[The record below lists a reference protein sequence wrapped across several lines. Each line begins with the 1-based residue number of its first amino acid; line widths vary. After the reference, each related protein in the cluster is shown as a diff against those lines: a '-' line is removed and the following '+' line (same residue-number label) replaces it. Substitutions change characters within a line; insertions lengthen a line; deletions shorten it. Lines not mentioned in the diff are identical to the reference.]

1 MKSFALALV
10 LLVSLPPPSRGQI
23 APRSAPRPPPVVSN
37 SSPSSSPRVKH
48 PLAGQ
53 VWIGEGAPDFE
64 LDASSGTTVKLSRL
78 RGDWVLLIFADRRR
92 DLTTL
97 LHAQKALTEHGV
109 RVVGVCHEK
118 QQALMSQAARDGIDQ
133 LVLADVTGEISGM
146 YGLFDWQRL
155 ETVPGF
161 FVIDREGVVRLGLLG
176 RLLPADDTVELTRFA
191 VGTM

>member
-10 LLVSLPPPSRGQI
+10 LFVVLPTPSHGQL
-23 APRSAPRPPPVVSN
+23 APRSAPRPPPAVS
-37 SSPSSSPRVKH
+37 SAPSSSPRVKH

-64 LDASSGTTVKLSRL
+64 LDASKGTPVKLSRL

-92 DLTTL
+92 DLTAL
-97 LHAQKALTEHGV
+97 LQAQKALTESGV

-118 QQALMSQAARDGIDQ
+118 QQSLMSQAARDGIDQ

-146 YGLFDWQRL
+146 YGLFDWERL
-155 ETVPGF
+155 ETLPGF

-176 RLLPADDTVELTRFA
+176 RLLPAYDTVELTRFT